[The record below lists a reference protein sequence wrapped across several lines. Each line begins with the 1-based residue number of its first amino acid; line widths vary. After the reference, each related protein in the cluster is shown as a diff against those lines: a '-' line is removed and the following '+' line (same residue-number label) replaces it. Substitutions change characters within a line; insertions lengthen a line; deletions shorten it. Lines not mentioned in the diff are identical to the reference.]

1 MARKLEPVL
10 YQIIF
15 YFQMIHTVLPLL
27 ILVNHVA
34 AADVSCT
41 WNSVQGASFD
51 LTGLKNTFVV
61 EGGDIDC
68 TQVIEQ
74 NYTYAFNPCGPA
86 VVGKDLCDDV
96 DAGTAED
103 AAVLQYSPK
112 SNGKSCYPA
121 GRIGLQEFGM
131 ADTTDRS
138 KGIKVTF
145 GTNKESDK
153 CHTNNVFRKTD
164 IKILCDENA
173 LKPDV
178 ARFSVTEPQ
187 GPKGCQYEII
197 MYSVHGCPTQ
207 CSRGSD
213 GKVCSGHGL
222 CMTDA
227 GIAGDNTDETAR
239 CFCNN
244 GWKGDACNESGES
257 DHNSEGSSLGGAIA
271 LLVIL
276 FLLMI
281 GLGVV
286 LVMLVKQIKGY
297 HDDTANYLAI
307 REDGGEDGSF

>member
-1 MARKLEPVL
+1 MSV
-10 YQIIF
+10 
-15 YFQMIHTVLPLL
+15 T
-27 ILVNHVA
+27 
-34 AADVSCT
+34 AADVTCKWS
-41 WNSVQGASFD
+41 SVQGASFD
-51 LTGLKNTFVV
+51 LSSLQKTFTV

-74 NYTYAFNPCGPA
+74 NYTYAFNPCGTA
-86 VVGKDLCDDV
+86 KVSKNLCDDV

-103 AAVLQYSPK
+103 ASVLQYDP
-112 SNGKSCYPA
+112 NTPGNTCYPA

-131 ADTTDRS
+131 ADSADRS

-153 CHTNNVFRKTD
+153 CHTNNKQRKTD
-164 IKILCDENA
+164 IKIFCDENA
-173 LKPDV
+173 LEPDM
-178 ARFSVTEPQ
+178 AKFTVTEPQ
-187 GPKGCQYEII
+187 GPKGCEYEII

-222 CMTDA
+222 CLTDA
-227 GIAGDNTDETAR
+227 GVASDKSDDTAR

-244 GWKGDACNESGES
+244 GWKGDACDQSGES
-257 DHNSEGSSLGGAIA
+257 DHNSTGSSLGGAIA

>member
-1 MARKLEPVL
+1 MFSL
-10 YQIIF
+10 
-15 YFQMIHTVLPLL
+15 TVLTLL
-27 ILVNHVA
+27 TQVVLTSA
-34 AADVSCT
+34 AECV
-41 WNSVQGASFD
+41 WKSVQGASFD
-51 LTGLKNTFVV
+51 VSGLQTTFTV

-68 TQVIEQ
+68 TETIEQ
-74 NYTYAFNPCGPA
+74 SYTYAFNPCGPA
-86 VVGKDLCDDV
+86 VVASNLCDDV

-103 AAVLQYSPK
+103 AAVLQYDPK
-112 SNGKSCYPA
+112 SGGKTCYPA
-121 GRIGLQEFGM
+121 GRVGLQEFGM
-131 ADTTDRS
+131 ADAADRS
-138 KGIKVTF
+138 KGVKVTF
-145 GTNKESDK
+145 GTNKDGDK

-173 LKPDV
+173 LEPDV
-178 ARFSVTEPQ
+178 ARFKVSEPQ

-207 CSRGSD
+207 CARGAK
-213 GKVCSGHGL
+213 GKVCAGHGL

-227 GIAGDNTDETAR
+227 GIATDATDDTSR

-244 GWKGDACNESGES
+244 GWKGDACDQSGES
-257 DHNSEGSSLGGAIA
+257 DHNSTGSSMGGAIA

-297 HDDTANYLAI
+297 HDDTANYLAL

>member
-1 MARKLEPVL
+1 MVL
-10 YQIIF
+10 
-15 YFQMIHTVLPLL
+15 HKVLPFLAL
-27 ILVNHVA
+27 ISRTALTN
-34 AADVSCT
+34 AADASCT
-41 WNSVQGASFD
+41 WSSVKGASFD
-51 LTGLKNTFVV
+51 LTSLQKTFTV

-74 NYTYAFNPCGPA
+74 NYTYAFNPCGA
-86 VVGKDLCDDV
+86 AKVDATLCDDV
-96 DAGTAED
+96 DSGTAED
-103 AAVLQYSPK
+103 AAVLQYDPK
-112 SNGKSCYPA
+112 SGGTSCYPA
-121 GRIGLQEFGM
+121 GRVGLQVFGLV
-131 ADTTDRS
+131 DNSDRS

-145 GTNKESDK
+145 NTNQEADK

-164 IKILCDENA
+164 MKIFCDETA
-173 LKPDV
+173 VEPDT
-178 ARFSVTEPQ
+178 ARFTVTEPQ

-197 MYSVHGCPTQ
+197 MYSAAGCPTE
-207 CSRGSD
+207 CGRGSD

-222 CMTDA
+222 CMTDT
-227 GIAGDNTDETAR
+227 GTTNDNADDTAK

-244 GWKGDACNESGES
+244 GFKGDACESAGES
-257 DHNSEGSSLGGAIA
+257 DHNAAGSSLGGAIA